1 MDKDDVLVGVGISM
15 PSMSKALQKSRGKLF
30 PFGWY
35 HLLKGLKGKNDR
47 VDLLLVA
54 VKKDFQNKG
63 VNALLFQDLIPYYQ
77 KRGFRLAESN
87 PEMETNEK
95 VQSQWDYFETRQH
108 RRRRSYKKNLKEKTA
123 EA

>member
-1 MDKDDVLVGVGISM
+1 M
-15 PSMSKALQKSRGKLF
+15 
-30 PFGWY
+30 
-35 HLLKGLKGKNDR
+35 
-47 VDLLLVA
+47 A